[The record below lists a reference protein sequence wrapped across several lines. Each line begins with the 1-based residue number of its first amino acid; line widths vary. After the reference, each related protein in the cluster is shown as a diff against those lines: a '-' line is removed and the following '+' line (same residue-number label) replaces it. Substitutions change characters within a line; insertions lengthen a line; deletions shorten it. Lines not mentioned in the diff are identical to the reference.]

1 MHNDELPGVVPPEAL
16 QIIGGWTTVPAFVR
30 DRHLNIVASN
40 GLAKE
45 ISPIFTEGVNLARIV
60 FTPGELPFGVEID
73 PQQTVDKLK
82 ESLERYESDAEF
94 ETIVDELSS
103 VSSAFVE
110 AWCGAYDTV
119 EPLPFHIRHERVGP
133 LSLTYQA
140 MTMQVRSDLSLAVLR
155 GTDDDSRAALKRLAN
170 IISTPQI

>member
-1 MHNDELPGVVPPEAL
+1 MRNDDSPDVVPPEAL
-16 QIIGGWTTVPAFVR
+16 QMIGAWTTVPAFIR

-40 GLAKE
+40 HLAKE
-45 ISPIFTEGVNLARIV
+45 LSPIFTEGVNLARIV
-60 FTPGELPFGVEID
+60 FTPGELPLGVEID
-73 PQQTVDKLK
+73 PQQIADKLK
-82 ESLERYESDAEF
+82 ESLARYESDAEF

-110 AWCGAYDTV
+110 AWGDASETV
-119 EPLPFHIRHERVGP
+119 EPLPFQIRHERVGP

-140 MTMQVRSDLSLAVLR
+140 MTMPVRSDLSLAVLR
-155 GTDDDSRAALKRLAN
+155 GTDDSSRAALKRLAD